1 MSDTAFVTDFQV
13 EVCENGSHQDAKH
26 KPELLK
32 ELKQNLVIMALAI
45 QTRIPRTIPA
55 SLCLDES
62 YRLAVSGQWIR
73 EKESIIY
80 LGDGKG
86 SNKWNV
92 ITNHSFDTVE
102 TVSNKSKSTSLI
114 QKKDTWESNT
124 TNNGAEWNCSDD
136 TFLKLIC
143 QINVSRKTRKTWP
156 VFYLV
161 DMWMKSCWSF
171 DLMLHPEHIVLWDIS
186 FVWVTC
192 QRLSQNASWSSQ
204 KSLGCSTSKHFR
216 F

>member
-1 MSDTAFVTDFQV
+1 MT
-13 EVCENGSHQDAKH
+13 
-26 KPELLK
+26 
-32 ELKQNLVIMALAI
+32 LAI
-45 QTRIPRTIPA
+45 QIRIPRTIPV

-62 YRLAVSGQWIR
+62 NRLAISGQWIR

-124 TNNGAEWNCSDD
+124 TNNGAEWNCGND
-136 TFLKLIC
+136 TFLKIIRQIIVSDTLVSERPWQPGRYFTWLIC
-143 QINVSRKTRKTWP
+143 EWNPAGASIWCFIQNI
-156 VFYLV
+156 L
-161 DMWMKSCWSF
+161 SF
-171 DLMLHPEHIVLWDIS
+171 GIS
-186 FVWVTC
+186 ALFE
-192 QRLSQNASWSSQ
+192 
-204 KSLGCSTSKHFR
+204 
-216 F
+216 